1 MADNQDTGT
10 SQSDTGTSQN
20 SPGLGQFYAYAKR
33 VAPDA
38 TDTDIMKAYQ
48 SAGVADGSQDS
59 LAAGVQMVKEAA
71 QAPTTSAV
79 NAPIATPSPVQL
91 QTQLPSSY
99 AGTTQEKANPLN
111 PGASAMSQ
119 FDPQQMNN
127 VYEAQ
132 RQAYAASMP
141 SRSTGN
147 LLAASTGNTG
157 VMTANQDQ
165 WKNIDA
171 QNMLQTL
178 GKQKALQEQATAG
191 ITNAGEVQKQN
202 IAAGKYTTDQ
212 AAAAIKQ
219 ASDRVDLITKQLP
232 LAAQQDLNNPTSAA
246 SMAGRVNAK
255 KTLKEAGYSDAEI
268 AQAVPNE
275 MTAYQAANIVAIGA
289 DQLKQMKAAA
299 DIGHVKGQTAQA
311 YGAAN
316 ASNAQAG
323 ASSAQAAQTRQQT
336 NIQGQIMFGAGA
348 KPGTT
353 NGIVNPAAA
362 SQYNASGFNYTP
374 AATAAQEG
382 TVANQL
388 ATEKGLQQYDS
399 GGQTAMKSVITDLKN
414 GVYSGGGASSWA
426 TAIPASKQAQL
437 QQKLYTLETQMP
449 GLFPKDAQ
457 GKIAVSMDGAT
468 LANTI
473 GQAMAAKEIQRQ
485 RQQLINRKYKGDAQ
499 AFSSSD
505 DAKTLNDFIPMIN
518 KQGKVVLTGPQGT
531 VGYNSAVKDG
541 YGNASDYSTVLGK

>member
-10 SQSDTGTSQN
+10 SQGDTGTSQN

-79 NAPIATPSPVQL
+79 NAPIATPAPVQL

-374 AATAAQEG
+374 GAAAAQEG

-399 GGQTAMKSVITDLKN
+399 GGQTALKGVMTDLKN
-414 GVYSGGGASSWA
+414 GVYSGAGAGAWA
-426 TAIPASKQAQL
+426 QNIPASKQADL
-437 QQKLYTLETQMP
+437 QQKLYILNQQMP
-449 GLFPKDAQ
+449 GLFPTDAN
-457 GKIAVSMDGAT
+457 GKVVIQMDGRSI
-468 LANTI
+468 ANTI
-473 GQAMAAKEIQRQ
+473 AQRMAAMEITRQ
-485 RQQLINRKYKGDAQ
+485 RQSAINQKYQGNAS
-499 AFSSSD
+499 AFSSSP
-505 DAKTLNDFIPMIN
+505 DAAKIGQMVPMIN
-518 KQGKVVLTGPQGT
+518 KQMQTILVPPKGT
-531 VGYNSAVKDG
+531 AGYNAAVKDG
-541 YGNASDYSTVLGK
+541 YTEASNYSSLLGQ